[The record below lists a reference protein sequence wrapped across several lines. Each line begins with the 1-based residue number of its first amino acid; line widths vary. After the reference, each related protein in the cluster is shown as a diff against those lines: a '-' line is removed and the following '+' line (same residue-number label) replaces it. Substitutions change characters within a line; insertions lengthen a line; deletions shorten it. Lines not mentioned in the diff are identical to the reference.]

1 MNQTL
6 IHGWKVSTFN
16 EEDKKE
22 KGSGGTKN
30 KVDGISGVLEAG
42 LPQLEVEP
50 HPGQEENPM
59 NRRRGLSRGE
69 NKRSGARKDGKL
81 VVNSI
86 LSVMMAEVWRWRC
99 RCGDSVGC
107 PAWLFW
113 NNERFAGR

>member
-1 MNQTL
+1 MKQTL

-30 KVDGISGVLEAG
+30 KVDGISGALEAG

-50 HPGQEENPM
+50 HPGQEKNPM

-69 NKRSGARKDGKL
+69 NMRSGARKDGKL

-86 LSVMMAEVWRWRC
+86 FSDIMAEVWRW

-107 PAWLFW
+107 PA
-113 NNERFAGR
+113 